1 VRNVSDI
8 DVFCA
13 IRLLLTVSVP
23 GCTISVP
30 VSVPVSIPVSVS
42 VAATTG
48 QSGYSGCPSC
58 RQHLSTGH
66 LIVFKTVSRWSLAHM
81 RILSVPIG
89 V

>member
-30 VSVPVSIPVSVS
+30 VSIPVSVS

-58 RQHLSTGH
+58 RQHLPTGH
-66 LIVFKTVSRWSLAHM
+66 LIVFKTVSRWSLAHVRM
-81 RILSVPIG
+81 LSVPIG